1 MERTDKIRIAL
12 AEDNPVSRKSFLE
25 KAQGIP
31 EWQVVFTA
39 TNGDECV
46 EMLAAL
52 KETEL
57 PHVVFMDI
65 GMPGMNGIATI
76 AVARSLYPGVLFIA
90 LTVFDE
96 DDIIFDA
103 IRAGASGYLLKQE
116 GQEALRS
123 AVTDLLGS
131 GGAPM
136 SPAIARKTLALL
148 SKMPAPDTKQE
159 NPVPDHLTGRE
170 KEILQYTV
178 SGWDAKRIAA
188 KLDISTLT
196 VRKHIANLYQK
207 LHVRSRAEIIS
218 MAHKNNWT
226 R

>member
-1 MERTDKIRIAL
+1 MSQPDKIRIAL
-12 AEDNPVSRKSFLE
+12 AEDNVVSRKSFLE
-25 KAQGIP
+25 KAHGIP
-31 EWQVVFTA
+31 EWQVIFTA

-52 KETEL
+52 KEESL
-57 PHVVFMDI
+57 PQVVFMDI
-65 GMPGMNGIATI
+65 AMPGMNGIATI
-76 AVARSLYPGVLFIA
+76 GVARALHPGVLFIA

-96 DDIIFDA
+96 EDIIFEA

-116 GQEALRS
+116 GQDALKD
-123 AVTDLLGS
+123 AVAMLLES

-148 SKMPAPDTKQE
+148 SRMQPGDSKTKT
-159 NPVPDHLTGRE
+159 PFPDHLTERE
-170 KEILQYTV
+170 KEILTFTV
-178 SGWDAKRIAA
+178 SGWDAKRVAA
-188 KLDISTLT
+188 KLEISTLT
-196 VRKHIANLYQK
+196 VRKHIANIYQK
-207 LHVRSRAEIIS
+207 LHVQSRAEIIS

>member
-1 MERTDKIRIAL
+1 MSQPDKIRIAL
-12 AEDNPVSRKSFLE
+12 AEDNAVSRKSFLE
-25 KAQGIP
+25 KALVIP

-52 KETEL
+52 KEEFL
-57 PHVVFMDI
+57 PQVVFMDI
-65 GMPGMNGIATI
+65 EMPGMNGISTI
-76 AVARSLYPGVLFIA
+76 AVARALYPAVLFVA

-96 DDIIFDA
+96 EDKIFEA
-103 IRAGASGYLLKQE
+103 IRAGASGYLLKHE
-116 GQEALRS
+116 GHEMLRD
-123 AVTDLLGS
+123 AVTSLLEC

-148 SKMPAPDTKQE
+148 SKIP
-159 NPVPDHLTGRE
+159 PVNQTPETPLPGHLTQRE

-178 SGWDAKRIAA
+178 NGWDAKRVAA

-196 VRKHIANLYQK
+196 VRKHIANIYQK
-207 LHVRSRAEIIS
+207 LHVQSKAEIIS

>member
-1 MERTDKIRIAL
+1 MNQQGRIRIAL
-12 AEDNPVSRKSFLE
+12 AEDNVVSRKSFLE
-25 KAQGIP
+25 KAQAIP
-31 EWQVVFTA
+31 EWEVVFTA

-46 EMLAAL
+46 EMLSAL
-52 KETEL
+52 KEAEL
-57 PHVVFMDI
+57 PQVVFMDI
-65 GMPGMNGIATI
+65 AMPGMNGIATI
-76 AVARSLYPGVLFIA
+76 AVARALHPGVLFIA

-96 DDIIFDA
+96 EDMIFEA

-116 GQEALRS
+116 GQDALRD
-123 AVTDLLGS
+123 AVTMLLES

-148 SKMPAPDTKQE
+148 SRMPAADPKTQT
-159 NPVPDHLTGRE
+159 PLPDHLTERE
-170 KEILQYTV
+170 KEILTFTV
-178 SGWDAKRIAA
+178 TGWDAKRIAA

-196 VRKHIANLYQK
+196 VRKHIANIYQK
-207 LHVRSRAEIIS
+207 LHVQSRAEIIS